1 MKKIFVI
8 FLSIITLSSA
18 MLLGGCSMLNS
29 RSEKE
34 EMIQIAE
41 SKKMKGV
48 IEEGLKKI
56 DPQALTPE
64 GKIKSYEI
72 DKKSL
77 TQNPMGGLMFDLIV
91 NGDKELTLGY
101 VITEDENGKFHKNG
115 TVWSPKLTELL
126 DEENVNSNE
135 E

>member
-18 MLLGGCSMLNS
+18 MFLGGCSMLNS

-41 SKKMKGV
+41 SKKMKKALGNFLK
-48 IEEGLKKI
+48 GLDSK
-56 DPQALTPE
+56 ALTPE

-72 DKKSL
+72 QKDKL
-77 TQNPMGGLMFDLIV
+77 DYNPMGGLNVYIII
-91 NGDKELTLGY
+91 NGNEVLNIDMTVQEEDTGEYEVVSYGIPQEL
-101 VITEDENGKFHKNG
+101 
-115 TVWSPKLTELL
+115 SELL
-126 DEENVNSNE
+126 RED
-135 E
+135 